1 MKKLSCAFTGDKPDR
16 FKFGYNEDD
25 PEFDALK
32 MKLITQ
38 IVNLCYEGVK
48 VFYTRMEL
56 GVDTWCAEIV
66 LSLQKD
72 FNNLRLICVI
82 PYTGQEKKWSS
93 ENQMRYHHLL
103 ENCSNM
109 VFISKG
115 YTDTC
120 YVESARYV
128 VDHSDILFAVHGD
141 DDSIE
146 GSTDPAVLYAQS
158 KGKRILSIPSDPFI
172 TTKSED

>member
-82 PYTGQEKKWSS
+82 PHTGQEKKWSS
-93 ENQMRYHHLL
+93 ENQMRYRHLI

-109 VFISKG
+109 VIISKG

-120 YVESARYV
+120 YLESARYV
-128 VDHSDILFAVHGD
+128 VEHSDILLAVHGD
-141 DDSIE
+141 DDSVE
-146 GSTDPAVLYAQS
+146 RSADQTVLYAQS
-158 KGKRILSIPSDPFI
+158 KGKRILSIPLDPFI
-172 TTKSED
+172 ARKSED

>member
-1 MKKLSCAFTGDKPDR
+1 
-16 FKFGYNEDD
+16 
-25 PEFDALK
+25 
-32 MKLITQ
+32 
-38 IVNLCYEGVK
+38 
-48 VFYTRMEL
+48 MEL

-93 ENQMRYHHLL
+93 ENQMRYRHLI